1 MKYKIIYEFE
11 NGILHPE
18 EYWNGRLFCSV
29 KAAEK
34 AFSKVHNQTTKE
46 YNDYL
51 LSLGF
56 RLFKITICQELK

>member
-1 MKYKIIYEFE
+1 MMLRM
-11 NGILHPE
+11 G
-18 EYWNGRLFCSV
+18 LFTLKNTGTIDCFV
-29 KAAEK
+29 QLKAAEK
-34 AFSKVHNQTTKE
+34 AFLKVNNKSIEE

>member
-1 MKYKIIYEFE
+1 MKYKIIYDVE
-11 NGILHPE
+11 NGIIHPK
-18 EYWNGRLFCSV
+18 EYWHKRLFCSV

-34 AFSKVHNQTTKE
+34 AFLKVNNKSIEE

-56 RLFKITICQELK
+56 RLFKITICEDET